1 MCRRELP
8 SQPWEHLSADFLGP
22 LPSGEN
28 LLVIV
33 DYYSRWIEVFIMKTT
48 TSEKIINCLDSI
60 FCVHGIP
67 VSLQTDNAQ
76 NFNSKE
82 LNDYLTDLN
91 IEHRNT
97 TPYWPQANGEVEIQ
111 NKSIM
116 KRLRIAHVEK
126 KNMRTELQTY
136 LMMYRYTPHSTT
148 GMSPAEMLFKRKIRT
163 KIPDISDYRVSDH
176 EIRDRDS
183 ERKGKGKIYGDN
195 RRNARESDIK
205 EGDLVLVKQKK
216 QDKLSTV
223 FNSNS
228 MSVVDKQGN
237 SVIVE
242 SKEGV
247 RYSRNVSHVKKFY
260 SNDQSRE
267 SEKSKEVEN
276 VLDNVKNHLSVKNNF
291 SENKSVQSEK
301 NVLNEYRV
309 ESGSNSNLE
318 NNQEAELTEIE
329 QIENPVETED
339 VKSPTKTVA
348 ESFSRPSRVRKMPQ
362 KYSDFIMSNK

>member
-1 MCRRELP
+1 MVNNVMTDAERKQDLCKKFPKCFDGNGKLK
-8 SQPWEHLSADFLGP
+8 
-22 LPSGEN
+22 
-28 LLVIV
+28 
-33 DYYSRWIEVFIMKTT
+33 DYQ
-48 TSEKIINCLDSI
+48 L
-60 FCVHGIP
+60 HIP
-67 VSLQTDNAQ
+67 VDNDIEPVVQSLRRVPYGLREKLEKKIDELAELDIIEKVNTTMSLQTNNAQ

-116 KRLRIAHVEK
+116 KRLHIAHVQK

-136 LMMYRYTPHSTT
+136 LMMYRFTPHSTT

-163 KIPDISDYRVSDH
+163 KIPDISDHRVSDH
-176 EIRDRDS
+176 EIRDRDI

-205 EGDLVLVKQKK
+205 EGDLV
-216 QDKLSTV
+216 
-223 FNSNS
+223 
-228 MSVVDKQGN
+228 
-237 SVIVE
+237 
-242 SKEGV
+242 
-247 RYSRNVSHVKKFY
+247 
-260 SNDQSRE
+260 
-267 SEKSKEVEN
+267 
-276 VLDNVKNHLSVKNNF
+276 
-291 SENKSVQSEK
+291 ENKSVQSEK
-301 NVLNEYRV
+301 NVLNENRV

-348 ESFSRPSRVRKMPQ
+348 ESYSQPSRVRKMPQ